1 MQKTFINEIRHQK
14 ELNMAQAK
22 LTQNSNLWEQLA
34 ESQKREQI
42 TRQELEMTKQ
52 SMTEQENLIKK
63 LYVQLEHLNN

>member
-42 TRQELEMTKQ
+42 TRQDLEMTKQ

-63 LYVQLEHLNN
+63 L

>member
-42 TRQELEMTKQ
+42 TR
-52 SMTEQENLIKK
+52 
-63 LYVQLEHLNN
+63 